1 MRFLILSL
9 RGRQYGRR
17 GNPTCLGGRGRVC
30 LFAYWVTVDRYGL
43 SALAMTRVVWVR
55 SLCHCEKDDRTTW
68 QSIVSRGG
76 EKVEFDSLKV
86 DELSELKDICDDEKR
101 PEWISNGAR
110 HACLSCYAKLHTVE
124 KACNWGGN
132 TPKVFHQNYDIG
144 VTTLEAKK
152 WFRIFPSD

>member
-1 MRFLILSL
+1 L
-9 RGRQYGRR
+9 RGGS
-17 GNPTCLGGRGRVC
+17 GEKGAAIHRVSG
-30 LFAYWVTVDRYGL
+30 D
-43 SALAMTRVVWVR
+43 
-55 SLCHCEKDDRTTW
+55 K
-68 QSIVSRGG
+68 
-76 EKVEFDSLKV
+76 KVEFDSLKV
-86 DELSELKDICDDEKR
+86 DDLSELKEICGDEKR

-152 WFRIFPSD
+152 WFRIFPAT